1 MNIELEGFHGTNYA
15 LVDKILDEG
24 LNPSL
29 GDKQWLG
36 DGCYFFIKGLS
47 KNPAKQAEK
56 WAQVQAWDNA
66 SKSMKYEKTAVLRA
80 NLSADEEKFL
90 DLTTAD
96 GLEVLEYVQEKCI
109 SKLSQIGKRLKYVD
123 GFLINYI
130 RKENLFEIDIAKGNF
145 YIKLTKE
152 ARISR
157 INKRTANCTICSV
170 YNPQKNIV
178 NIEKFMM
185 EE

>member
-1 MNIELEGFHGTNYA
+1 MNVELEGFHGTNYA

-24 LNPSL
+24 LTPSL
-29 GDKQWLG
+29 GDEQWLG

-47 KNPAKQAEK
+47 NDPAKQAEK
-56 WAQVQAWDNA
+56 WAKVQAWDKVT
-66 SKSMKYEKTAVLRA
+66 KSIKYEKTAVLRA
-80 NLSADEEKFL
+80 DLSADEENFL

-109 SKLSQIGKRLKYVD
+109 SKLSQIGKKLQYVD

-130 RKENLFEIDIAKGNF
+130 REEKLFEIDIVKGNF

-152 ARISR
+152 VRISR
-157 INKRTANCTICSV
+157 INQRTANCTICSV
-170 YNPQKNIV
+170 YNPRKNIV